1 MSGTGRGGFDGRVQ
15 SARSLVEAQVGTV
28 GARRPNA
35 FCSASRVCL
44 VQAEAFLVPAAGEA
58 GRFGAGLEG
67 GGAPGPL
74 REPHR
79 RPWEAGRGHPKL
91 ARAVLN

>member
-1 MSGTGRGGFDGRVQ
+1 MSGPGRGGFHGRVQ
-15 SARSLVEAQVGTV
+15 PARSLVEAQVGTE
-28 GARRPNA
+28 GARRPSA
-35 FCSASRVCL
+35 FCSAPRVCL
-44 VQAEAFLVPAAGEA
+44 VLAEAFLVPAAGEA
-58 GRFGAGLEG
+58 GGFGDGLEG

-91 ARAVLN
+91 AHAVLS